1 MENKTDQDCGHGD
14 YRVMPYHTHTEIK
27 PLGEFIYEL
36 VHVHVPPPR
45 CPVNKVMSLPI
56 GLQALFENES
66 MKRQSKPNIGPVE
79 FIDRVIKRD
88 EKPTVYAG
96 TLSAL
101 RLEDSSDVI
110 HRLQQS

>member
-1 MENKTDQDCGHGD
+1 
-14 YRVMPYHTHTEIK
+14 
-27 PLGEFIYEL
+27 
-36 VHVHVPPPR
+36 
-45 CPVNKVMSLPI
+45 
-56 GLQALFENES
+56 